1 MCVHWGLS
9 FAHHKRQTDSDGG
22 DVGRASYF
30 ALHPPLPAS
39 KAVLSLWRLVV
50 ICALISQGTFKPELV
65 FQPGMR
71 SCFQAGTSSKH
82 AIYKY
87 ENIAY
92 VEVPDNHLCNTY
104 VIINVAFSFL
114 QLLSCL

>member
-39 KAVLSLWRLVV
+39 KAVLSLWSLVAK
-50 ICALISQGTFKPELV
+50 CALHATGKLKPELE
-65 FQPGMR
+65 
-71 SCFQAGTSSKH
+71 FQAGTSSYSPAGTSSYH
-82 AIYKY
+82 ALYKY
-87 ENIAY
+87 KNIGY
-92 VEVPDNHLCNTY
+92 VEVPEDDLYNTY
-104 VIINVAFSFL
+104 EHMNA
-114 QLLSCL
+114 